1 MNTGPVDIAITSLHR
16 PITTTS
22 GTIDSTVA
30 EPGGPAQLTSQT
42 VTGHSAERAFTTI
55 HIGNSLSVI
64 GHISG
69 HIIFSI
75 VYVHP
80 NSHILT
86 KIPYK
91 FPICTTLTT
100 RPAYSND
107 LHFPIL
113 TTQGDTA

>member
-1 MNTGPVDIAITSLHR
+1 MNTRAVDIAMTSLHR
-16 PITTTS
+16 PIATTS

-30 EPGGPAQLTSQT
+30 EPGGPAQLTSQA
-42 VTGHSAERAFTTI
+42 VTGHNAERAFTRV
-55 HIGNSLSVI
+55 HICNSLSVT
-64 GHISG
+64 G

-100 RPAYSND
+100 RPPYSND